1 MITIAIC
8 DDELVQLNKIKEK
21 TIEVFERENE
31 EFVIYEYHTGNDI
44 LENATSIKFDIV
56 LLDIDMPEING
67 INVAEELA
75 TINSWSN
82 IVFVTNRA
90 DLVFEAIRCQPY
102 RFIRKSKL
110 DEELDEAISTL
121 IEKILNETYVVTFSD
136 KYTQHSFHILDIIY
150 IESKKHYLYF
160 YVGDGEYKCRMK
172 LSVCENK
179 LKEYGFIKIH
189 GSILVNVRYVRKVT
203 SKEITLTNG
212 TILPISRSYADVV
225 KLRYMEE
232 MERHVNGIIL

>member
-8 DDELVQLNKIKEK
+8 DDELVQLNKIKAK
-21 TIEVFERENE
+21 TIEVFERTSE
-31 EFVIYEYHTGNDI
+31 EYTIYEYHTGKTI
-44 LENATSIKFDIV
+44 LDDAADMKFDIV
-56 LLDIDMPEING
+56 LLDIDMPEENG
-67 INVAEELA
+67 ISVAEELA
-75 TINSWSN
+75 LINPRSN

-102 RFIRKSKL
+102 RFIRKSRL
-110 DEELDEAISTL
+110 DEEMEEAISTL

-136 KYTQHSFHILDIIY
+136 KYVQHSFHILDIIY

-160 YVGDGEYKCRMK
+160 YVGDEEYRCRMR
-172 LSVCENK
+172 LGLCENK

-189 GSILVNVRYVRKVT
+189 GSILVNVRYVRMVT
-203 SKEITLTNG
+203 SKEISLTNG
-212 TILPISRSYADVV
+212 TILPISRSNTEAV

-232 MERHVNGIIL
+232 MEKHVNGIVL